1 VGDASLTGPATLP
14 LVVMSDPQRVPT
26 EEDLTTAAWLT
37 RNVEDALPAGALGAQ
52 LARARETGEPL
63 RCKLGLDPTAPDIH
77 LGHTVVLQKLRELQ
91 DAGHHVVLLIGDMT
105 ARVGDPSGR
114 DSTRPVLDDAA
125 IDANAATYQDQAFK
139 ILDPARVE
147 VVRNSEWLDMSSADL
162 FALLRTTTVAQL
174 LERDDFSKR
183 FAAGRP
189 ITVLELL
196 YPIMQ
201 AYDSVA
207 IRADIELGGTD
218 QKFNL
223 LLGRDMQRTYGQR
236 QQSVLT
242 MPILPGL
249 DGERKMSKSLGN
261 QVGVRDAPDEMYGK
275 LLSIPDAAMP
285 QYYDLLLGEPIPGDL
300 SARDAKHTLARRLV
314 ERFHDAAAATAAA
327 DAFARVFV
335 EKALPDDIPVVEI
348 PAGEAHLPA
357 VLGAAFGESR
367 SAARRLLAQGA
378 VRCDG
383 DVLPGE
389 PLDIPAASLDGRVLQ
404 LGKRRFARLKIG
416 L

>member
-1 VGDASLTGPATLP
+1 
-14 LVVMSDPQRVPT
+14 MSDPQRVPT
-26 EEDLTTAAWLT
+26 DEDLQTAAWLT
-37 RNVEDALPAGALGAQ
+37 RNVEDALPAGALAAQ
-52 LARARETGEPL
+52 LARARESGEPL

-91 DAGHHVVLLIGDMT
+91 DAGHQVVLLIGDMT

-125 IDANAATYQDQAFK
+125 IDANAATYKDQAFK
-139 ILDPARVE
+139 VLDASRVE
-147 VVRNSEWLDMSSADL
+147 VVRNSDWLDMSSADL
-162 FALLRTTTVAQL
+162 FGLLRTTTVAQL

-223 LLGRDMQRTYGQR
+223 LLGRDMQKTYGQR

-261 QVGVRDAPDEMYGK
+261 QVGVRDAPEEMYGK
-275 LLSIPDAAMP
+275 LLSLPDAAMA
-285 QYYDLLLGEPIPGDL
+285 QYYDLLLGEGMPADL
-300 SARDAKHTLARRLV
+300 GPRDAKHALARRIV
-314 ERFHDAAAATAAA
+314 ERFHDATAA
-327 DAFARVFV
+327 DAAAAAFEKVFV
-335 EKALPDDIPVVEI
+335 AKEIPDEIPVVVI
-348 PAGEAHLPA
+348 DAGEAHLPA
-357 VLGAAFGESR
+357 VLGVAFGESR
-367 SAARRLLAQGA
+367 SSARRLLAQGA

-389 PLDIPAASLDGRVLQ
+389 PLDIPAAALDGRVLQ
-404 LGKRRFARLKIG
+404 VGKRRFARLKVG
-416 L
+416 A

>member
-1 VGDASLTGPATLP
+1 
-14 LVVMSDPQRVPT
+14 MSEPQRVPNDD
-26 EEDLTTAAWLT
+26 DLRVAAYLT
-37 RNVEDALPAGALGAQ
+37 RNVEDALPAEALAAQ

-91 DAGHHVVLLIGDMT
+91 DAGHLVVLLIGDMT

-114 DSTRPVLDDAA
+114 DSTRPVLDDTA
-125 IDANAATYQDQAFK
+125 IDANAATYQEQAFK
-139 ILDPARVE
+139 VLDPARVE
-147 VVRNSEWLDMSSADL
+147 VRRNSEWLDMSSADL
-162 FALLRTTTVAQL
+162 FGLLRTTTVAQL

-207 IRADIELGGTD
+207 LEADIELGGTD

-236 QQSVLT
+236 QQSILT

-285 QYYDLLLGEPIPGDL
+285 QYYDLLLGEPMPEGV
-300 SARDAKHTLARRLV
+300 SPRDAKHALAHRIV
-314 ERFHDAAAATAAA
+314 ERFHDAAAAAAA
-327 DAFARVFV
+327 SASFERVFV
-335 EKALPDDIPVVEI
+335 AKEIPDDIPVVEI

-367 SAARRLLAQGA
+367 SSARRLLSQGA
-378 VRCDG
+378 VKCDG

-389 PLDIPAASLDGRVLQ
+389 PLDVPAADLDGRVIQ
-404 LGKRRFARLKIG
+404 LGKRRFARLRVG
-416 L
+416 S

>member
-1 VGDASLTGPATLP
+1 
-14 LVVMSDPQRVPT
+14 MSEPQRVPT
-26 EEDLTTAAWLT
+26 DEDLQTAAWLT
-37 RNVEDALPAGALGAQ
+37 RNVEDALPAGALAAQ

-139 ILDPARVE
+139 VLDPARVE
-147 VVRNSEWLDMSSADL
+147 VVRNSEWLDMASAEL

-223 LLGRDMQRTYGQR
+223 LLGRDMQKTYGLR

-261 QVGVRDAPDEMYGK
+261 QVGVRDAPEEMYGK
-275 LLSIPDAAMP
+275 LLSLPDAAMP
-285 QYYDLLLGEPIPGDL
+285 QYYDLLLGEPMPSDIGP
-300 SARDAKHTLARRLV
+300 RDAKHALARRLV
-314 ERFHDAAAATAAA
+314 ARFHDPAAADGAAAA
-327 DAFARVFV
+327 FEKVFV
-335 EKALPDDIPVVEI
+335 AKELPDEIPVVEI
-348 PAGEAHLPA
+348 PAGDAHLPA

-367 SAARRLLAQGA
+367 SSARRLLAQGA

-383 DVLPGE
+383 DVVPGE
-389 PLDIPAASLDGRVLQ
+389 PLDVPAADLDGRVLQ
-404 LGKRRFARLKIG
+404 VGKRRFARLKISG
-416 L
+416 

>member
-1 VGDASLTGPATLP
+1 
-14 LVVMSDPQRVPT
+14 
-26 EEDLTTAAWLT
+26 
-37 RNVEDALPAGALGAQ
+37 
-52 LARARETGEPL
+52 
-63 RCKLGLDPTAPDIH
+63 
-77 LGHTVVLQKLRELQ
+77 LQKLRELQ

-147 VVRNSEWLDMSSADL
+147 VVRNSEWLDMASAEL

-223 LLGRDMQRTYGQR
+223 LLGRDMQKTYGQR

-285 QYYDLLLGEPIPGDL
+285 QYYDLLLGEPMPTDL
-300 SARDAKHTLARRLV
+300 NPRDAKHALARRLV
-314 ERFHDAAAATAAA
+314 ERFHDAEAAAGAAA
-327 DAFARVFV
+327 AFDRVFV
-335 EKALPDDIPVVEI
+335 AKELPDEIPVVEI
-348 PAGEAHLPA
+348 PGGEAHLPGVVA
-357 VLGAAFGESR
+357 EAFGESR
-367 SAARRLLAQGA
+367 SAARRLLQQGA
-378 VRCDG
+378 VKCDG
-383 DVLPGE
+383 EVMPGE
-389 PLDIPAASLDGRVLQ
+389 PLDVRAEALDGRVLQ
-404 LGKRRFARLKIG
+404 VGKRRFARIQVSH
-416 L
+416 

>member
-1 VGDASLTGPATLP
+1 
-14 LVVMSDPQRVPT
+14 MSEPQRVPT
-26 EEDLTTAAWLT
+26 DEDLQTAAWLT
-37 RNVEDALPAGALGAQ
+37 RNVEDALPAGALAAQ
-52 LARARETGEPL
+52 LARAREKGEPL

-91 DAGHHVVLLIGDMT
+91 DAGHQVVLLIGDMT

-139 ILDPARVE
+139 VLDASRVE
-147 VVRNSEWLDMSSADL
+147 VVRNSDWLDMASAEL

-223 LLGRDMQRTYGQR
+223 LLGRDMQKTYGQR

-261 QVGVRDAPDEMYGK
+261 QVGVRDAPEEMYGK
-275 LLSIPDAAMP
+275 LLSLPDAAMP
-285 QYYDLLLGEPIPGDL
+285 QYYDLLLGEGMPTELGP
-300 SARDAKHTLARRLV
+300 RDAKHALARRIV
-314 ERFHDAAAATAAA
+314 ERFHDAAAAEAAA
-327 DAFARVFV
+327 SAFVKVFIDK
-335 EKALPDDIPVVEI
+335 EIPDEIPVVVI
-348 PAGEAHLPA
+348 DAGEAHLPA
-357 VLGAAFGESR
+357 VLGVAFGESR
-367 SAARRLLAQGA
+367 SSARRLLAQGA

-389 PLDIPAASLDGRVLQ
+389 PLDVPSSQLDGRVLQ
-404 LGKRRFARLKIG
+404 VGKRRFARLKVG
-416 L
+416 A

>member
-1 VGDASLTGPATLP
+1 
-14 LVVMSDPQRVPT
+14 MSEPQRVPT
-26 EEDLTTAAWLT
+26 DEDLQTAAWLT
-37 RNVEDALPAGALGAQ
+37 RNVEDALPADALAVQ

-114 DSTRPVLDDAA
+114 DSTRPVLSDAA
-125 IDANAATYQDQAFK
+125 IDANAATYQEQAFK
-139 ILDPARVE
+139 VLDPARVE
-147 VVRNSEWLDMSSADL
+147 VVRNSEWLDMPTAQL

-196 YPIMQ
+196 YPMMQ

-223 LLGRDMQRTYGQR
+223 LLGRDMQRAYGQR
-236 QQSVLT
+236 QQSILT

-261 QVGVRDAPDEMYGK
+261 QIGVRDEPDDMYGK
-275 LLSIPDAAMP
+275 LLSIPDAAMG
-285 QYYDLLLGEPIPGDL
+285 QYYDLLLGEPMPAQA
-300 SARDAKHTLARRLV
+300 SPRDAKHALARRLV
-314 ERFHDAAAATAAA
+314 ERFHDPAAAEAAA
-327 DAFARVFV
+327 SAFERVFV
-335 EKALPDDIPVVEI
+335 AKALPEEIPIVEI
-348 PAGEAHLPA
+348 AAGQAHLPA

-383 DVLPGE
+383 AVLAAE
-389 PLDIPAASLDGRVLQ
+389 PLDVPALELDGRVLQ
-404 LGKRRFARLKIG
+404 LGKRRFARLRVG
-416 L
+416 AS

>member
-1 VGDASLTGPATLP
+1 
-14 LVVMSDPQRVPT
+14 MSEPQRVPT
-26 EEDLTTAAWLT
+26 DEDLETAAWLT
-37 RNVEDALPAGALGAQ
+37 RNVEDALPAGALAAQ
-52 LARARETGEPL
+52 LARARESGEPL

-91 DAGHHVVLLIGDMT
+91 DAGHQVVLLIGDMT

-125 IDANAATYQDQAFK
+125 IDANAATYKDQAFK
-139 ILDPARVE
+139 VLDESRVE
-147 VVRNSEWLDMSSADL
+147 VVRNSEWLDMSSAEL
-162 FALLRTTTVAQL
+162 FGLLRTTTVAQL

-207 IRADIELGGTD
+207 IRADVELGGTD

-261 QVGVRDAPDEMYGK
+261 QVGVRDAPEEMYGK
-275 LLSIPDAAMP
+275 LLSLPDAAMS
-285 QYYDLLLGEPIPGDL
+285 QYYDLLLGEPMPTDL
-300 SARDAKHTLARRLV
+300 GPRDAKHALARRIV
-314 ERFHDAAAATAAA
+314 TRFHDEQAAVAAAA
-327 DAFARVFV
+327 AFEKVFV
-335 EKALPDDIPVVEI
+335 AKELPDEIPVVTI
-348 PAGEAHLPA
+348 DAGEVHLPA

-367 SAARRLLAQGA
+367 SSARRLLAQGA

-383 DVLPGE
+383 EVLPGD
-389 PLDIPAASLDGRVLQ
+389 PLDVPAAGLDGRVLQ
-404 LGKRRFARLKIG
+404 VGKRRFARLKVG
-416 L
+416 A

>member
-1 VGDASLTGPATLP
+1 
-14 LVVMSDPQRVPT
+14 MSDPQRAPT
-26 EEDLTTAAWLT
+26 DEDLETAAWLT
-37 RNVEDALPAGALGAQ
+37 RNVEDALPAGALAAQ
-52 LARARETGEPL
+52 LARARERGEPL

-91 DAGHHVVLLIGDMT
+91 DAGHQVVLLIGDMT

-125 IDANAATYQDQAFK
+125 IDANAATYKDQAFK
-139 ILDPARVE
+139 VLDAARVE
-147 VVRNSEWLDMSSADL
+147 VVRNSEWLDMPSADL
-162 FALLRTTTVAQL
+162 FGLLRTTTVAQL

-207 IRADIELGGTD
+207 IRADVELGGTD

-223 LLGRDMQRTYGQR
+223 LLGRDMQKTYGQR

-275 LLSIPDAAMP
+275 LLSLPDAAMA
-285 QYYDLLLGEPIPGDL
+285 QYYDLLLGEAMPTDL
-300 SARDAKHTLARRLV
+300 GPRDAKHALARRIV
-314 ERFHDAAAATAAA
+314 ERFHDAEAARAAAG
-327 DAFARVFV
+327 AFEKVFIAK
-335 EKALPDDIPVVEI
+335 ELPDEIPVVI
-348 PAGEAHLPA
+348 IDAGEAHLPA

-367 SAARRLLAQGA
+367 SSARRLLAQGA

-389 PLDIPAASLDGRVLQ
+389 PLDVPAANLDGRVLQ
-404 LGKRRFARLKIG
+404 VGKRRFARLQVG
-416 L
+416 A